1 MSILLL
7 YLRTAW
13 NDHFAGTYSTNNNS
27 QLYTSRQTPSD
38 TNLYV
43 SNCLFRS
50 ITSSDVD
57 GGAMHCTSVANL
69 LVESTSFFS
78 CKASGYGGA
87 IYFNSIN
94 SGQCVLYEVCGYDC
108 CTTTSK
114 NSQFVLIYVYNVVSS
129 KNYVNYS
136 SISRCVNEISPACFN
151 LNLRNGKIC
160 CPSINISVNKCYY
173 QSAILCNPFYDSNP
187 VTCSLT
193 YSSFTDN
200 HAISGNCIRFDIVN
214 AKYEIKSCNI
224 LRNTQGDLGSQGI
237 LRLNGNH
244 IIENSCILEN
254 KANYIFYIESSSY
267 TVTLS
272 KCTVDKTTTSTG
284 SLIIQNTVTKI
295 FVLALTHMST
305 RNCYA
310 GYDAVGALTPI
321 TPLLSSSNKQKLYYT
336 CERLLNRCHQ
346 GNFVSLTSILVF
358 NFINPCAPGHSLY

>member
-13 NDHFAGTYSTNNNS
+13 NDHFAGTYSTNYNS

-38 TNLYV
+38 TNVYV

-57 GGAMHCTSVANL
+57 GGALHCTSVANL

-78 CKASGYGGA
+78 CKTSGYGGA
-87 IYFNSIN
+87 IYFYNIN

-114 NSQFVLIYVYNVVSS
+114 CGQFVNIYVYNAISS
-129 KNYVNYS
+129 KNNVNYS
-136 SISRCVNEISPACFN
+136 SISHCVNEITNACFN

-160 CPSINISVNKCYY
+160 CPSVNISMNKCRF
-173 QSAILCNPFYDSNP
+173 QSAILCNPFYDSNS
-187 VTCSLT
+187 VTCSLI

-200 HAISGNCIRFDIVN
+200 HAINGNCIRFDIVN

-224 LRNTQGDLGSQGI
+224 LRNTQGDPSSQGI
-237 LRLNGNH
+237 LRLNGNYL
-244 IIENSCILEN
+244 IENSCILEN
-254 KANYIFYIESSSY
+254 QANYIFYIESSSS

-272 KCTVDKTTTSTG
+272 KCTVDKTTINAG
-284 SLIIQNTVTKI
+284 SFTIQNTVTKS

-310 GYDAVGALTPI
+310 EYDAVGALTPI
-321 TPLLSSSNKQKLYYT
+321 TPPPSSSNKQKLYYT
-336 CERLLNRCHQ
+336 CERLLNRFNQ
-346 GNFVSLTSILVF
+346 ENFVSLTSILVF
-358 NFINPCAPGHSLY
+358 NFINPCAPGRYLY